1 LCGSCASSALTGT
14 VTVLGVAGVI
24 GTLLVCPTSE
34 SLRAHTTAVYNH
46 SMVRCHCRA
55 DGWVEGVPCRKI
67 AWLEDVKACEGVFI
81 AS

>member
-1 LCGSCASSALTGT
+1 
-14 VTVLGVAGVI
+14 VLGVAGVI

-46 SMVRCHCRA
+46 SMVRCRA
-55 DGWVEGVPCRKI
+55 DSWVEGVPGRKI